1 VKVERALGSLEF
13 LYSSHVKHWIAFVAL
28 FSAACSSSGG
38 VWRQVETPHFVL
50 RTDLGSSQARESG
63 VALETTRRALIAAAW
78 PTFAFTQ
85 EKIEVYVLAN
95 GVEFERYFG
104 RRALSLSFRGPP
116 RKIFIYGRPNRWE
129 LRTSALVNS
138 PTGLTHEMAHQL
150 SLEVWSAQPPW
161 FYEGWAD
168 FLAATY
174 DDAEKG
180 GVVLGGVNRYCHEA
194 YRQVRTTGL
203 EDAFSWTKPNGQ
215 MAEHEDAG
223 LHGISWLFVHWLY
236 NEHPDWLRRYT
247 DELSHNTPPER
258 ALQIAVPNLDLA
270 TVNRE
275 LFAYSRVGEFTKT
288 ITPVPP
294 SNIVESSFQESI
306 LGAPERESVRS
317 ELAEAARRFA
327 GPVFRRESLH
337 PQGDTN

>member
-1 VKVERALGSLEF
+1 
-13 LYSSHVKHWIAFVAL
+13 
-28 FSAACSSSGG
+28 
-38 VWRQVETPHFVL
+38 
-50 RTDLGSSQARESG
+50 
-63 VALETTRRALIAAAW
+63 
-78 PTFAFTQ
+78 
-85 EKIEVYVLAN
+85 
-95 GVEFERYFG
+95 
-104 RRALSLSFRGPP
+104 
-116 RKIFIYGRPNRWE
+116 
-129 LRTSALVNS
+129 
-138 PTGLTHEMAHQL
+138 
-150 SLEVWSAQPPW
+150 
-161 FYEGWAD
+161 
-168 FLAATY
+168 
-174 DDAEKG
+174 
-180 GVVLGGVNRYCHEA
+180 
-194 YRQVRTTGL
+194 
-203 EDAFSWTKPNGQ
+203 

-247 DELSHNTPPER
+247 DELSHKTPPER